1 MIPAGNHLPSNF
13 KFKTGQLLLCN
24 HKPVASPYT
33 AKLPSP
39 HHFYHKTHHGFTSHN
54 LLCLCFNSQ
63 TTTSQPSCRAPPKL
77 CPQLNSTIPSSS
89 SQTAPSS
96 QNLTHPHHL
105 IQSPNRKPK
114 HHREIPTMAVPKLT
128 TTSPFASR
136 VHYQTSNLCP
146 VQSRLHSHHHV
157 LTFTNSISP
166 KSSPQP
172 HQAVAYL
179 NLPHFHS
186 IRAIPNQPAPPFSAN
201 TLQPFNNHSIT
212 IIIQSPI
219 IQDSDHRDLITAH
232 FDKPRP
238 HLSRRTSCAVPT
250 PCSSAASKPP
260 GRADRFLRRRR
271 REPRPFSGAPPPLLA
286 RAPALPPSRVMP
298 SPLKQRR
305 RCSLDA
311 AATCP

>member
-1 MIPAGNHLPSNF
+1 
-13 KFKTGQLLLCN
+13 
-24 HKPVASPYT
+24 
-33 AKLPSP
+33 
-39 HHFYHKTHHGFTSHN
+39 
-54 LLCLCFNSQ
+54 
-63 TTTSQPSCRAPPKL
+63 
-77 CPQLNSTIPSSS
+77 
-89 SQTAPSS
+89 
-96 QNLTHPHHL
+96 
-105 IQSPNRKPK
+105 
-114 HHREIPTMAVPKLT
+114 MAVPKLT

-172 HQAVAYL
+172 HQAAAYL

-201 TLQPFNNHSIT
+201 TVQPFNNHSIT

-250 PCSSAASKPP
+250 PCSSAASKSP

-271 REPRPFSGAPPPLLA
+271 REPKPFPGAPPPLLA
-286 RAPALPPSRVMP
+286 RAPALLAASCPVLSNSAVAAPLTPPPHALEEPRP
-298 SPLKQRR
+298 PRLPHSP
-305 RCSLDA
+305 
-311 AATCP
+311 CPFCPVQKSPPGLL